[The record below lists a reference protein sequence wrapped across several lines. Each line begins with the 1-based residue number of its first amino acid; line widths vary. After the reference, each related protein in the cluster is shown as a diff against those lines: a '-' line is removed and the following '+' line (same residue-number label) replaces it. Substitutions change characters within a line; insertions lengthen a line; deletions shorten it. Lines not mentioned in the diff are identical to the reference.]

1 MDNGIYQCSVNKERE
16 DCVWEGGDGEDP
28 DQYRGVLDALP
39 PWDGPWRYGQTRK

>member
-28 DQYRGVLDALP
+28 DQYRGVLDTLP